1 LKLMR
6 QELGEEQTF
15 NKQVCNNMLQDLKDR
30 VCIRSGESALGS
42 ARMKKVALDAES
54 TGDLNRSASAT
65 VLGHLIDSVERRH
78 KDMLADHNEF
88 IPPIQSSPA
97 NAIFNMETGETMK
110 QVYKRR
116 MAKLQAEYEQVQVD
130 FKDAEKRRGETW
142 VALSKAKTDAASGGR
157 TASSSKPRVRKS
169 TGGAHVTRQSYPTQQ
184 QVQANPGY
192 SQNSYAQAQ
201 YQQQI
206 ARHAQAQQ
214 QQASQMQLQQQ
225 VQAQMAAGMMQQ
237 RPQFVNPQQM
247 AQYQQQMMAA
257 QQQQQQQQRQVQP
270 PSGAQFYP
278 VAQNNVQ
285 PTAASAGAARQDE
298 PSTADGEPRKQTQ
311 AERYGYGD
319 KYSTKNVNARK
330 NADGTVVPASAPKLM
345 ADGKFARPSGRQR
358 KGFDWD
364 CKYLVVYAIIMESSL
379 L

>member
-1 LKLMR
+1 M
-6 QELGEEQTF
+6 QT
-15 NKQVCNNMLQDLKDR
+15 KVT
-30 VCIRSGESALGS
+30 SA
-42 ARMKKVALDAES
+42 D
-54 TGDLNRSASAT
+54 
-65 VLGHLIDSVERRH
+65 
-78 KDMLADHNEF
+78 
-88 IPPIQSSPA
+88 
-97 NAIFNMETGETMK
+97 
-110 QVYKRR
+110 
-116 MAKLQAEYEQVQVD
+116 YEQVQVD

-157 TASSSKPRVRKS
+157 SASSSKPRVRKS

-257 QQQQQQQQRQVQP
+257 QQQQQQQQQQRQVQP

-285 PTAASAGAARQDE
+285 PTAASAGAARHDE

-364 CKYLVVYAIIMESSL
+364 CKYLVVYAIMESSL